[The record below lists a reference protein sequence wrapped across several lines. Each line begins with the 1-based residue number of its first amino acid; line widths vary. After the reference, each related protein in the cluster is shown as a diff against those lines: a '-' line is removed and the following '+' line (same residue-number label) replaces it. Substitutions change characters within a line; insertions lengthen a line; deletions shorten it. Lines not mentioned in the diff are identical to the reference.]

1 MTTTQTA
8 TIVCAREF
16 GFADKVARV
25 ETQLLPS
32 PATGQVLIRVL
43 AAPINPADL
52 NVFEG
57 TYGIKPPLP
66 VTGGIE
72 GVGIIIE
79 TGQHVIAPMRRGW
92 WSTLRLLAKADLIAV
107 PNNIPRDVAA
117 MLTINPPTAYRML
130 HDFVSLQPGE
140 WIIQN
145 AANSG
150 VGRAV
155 IQIARQRGWRTVN
168 VVRHRELIEE
178 LRAEGADVVVTD
190 ETPLSKQIA
199 KLTGGAPVRLG
210 LNAVGGESALN
221 LSRALGAGG
230 VLVTY
235 GGMSKQPFT
244 VGAGPLIFKDL
255 QYRGFWVSRW
265 FREAP
270 RERALAMIGEI
281 AELVRAGQLEVPV
294 ARQFPLSQARSAIEL
309 AMAGGRAGKVMFAM
323 GT

>member
-178 LRAEGADVVVTD
+178 LRAEGADVVVND

-210 LNAVGGESALN
+210 LNAVGGESARQLAKS
-221 LSRALGAGG
+221 LAPGG
-230 VLVTY
+230 TMVTY
-235 GGMSKQPFT
+235 GAMARQPLQLDN
-244 VGAGPLIFKDL
+244 GLLIFRDL
-255 QYRGFWVSRW
+255 TCRGFWLSRW
-265 FREAP
+265 YDAATATDRQQMFDELFAMAQDGKFRVPVEKVYPLAEAP
-270 RERALAMIGEI
+270 VALAH
-281 AELVRAGQLEVPV
+281 
-294 ARQFPLSQARSAIEL
+294 SAQ
-309 AMAGGRAGKVMFAM
+309 GSRTGKILFAM
-323 GT
+323 E